1 MLEEAEVHLNLMKKQ
16 ILSIPDQQKNLKR
29 MCELTEKC
37 FIELQ
42 SKNKLNSVDVLS
54 KYIREGWS
62 LKKSF

>member
-1 MLEEAEVHLNLMKKQ
+1 MKKQ

-54 KYIREGWS
+54 KYIREGW
-62 LKKSF
+62 F